1 MRVNPIT
8 ARELKARFR
17 SGRSAFFVS
26 LWLLLVAVFGY
37 LFFLYA
43 RLIATQNFGF
53 GFDGGL
59 GGGALVAAQMG
70 RTLFEVL
77 VLFLVTTV
85 LLIVPGVAALAIVTE
100 KERLTFE
107 LLQVSQLRPWQVITG
122 KLGSAL
128 AYLLLLIVAAA
139 PLLVLP
145 TLIGGVTVGQVLRGL
160 LMVLVVVITLG
171 SISIWISSRA
181 KTVRSAV
188 ATSYMVALFIGFA
201 SIGLIG
207 FEIWAF
213 APSSTNVFP
222 PEGRELYSMWVNPYS
237 AVVSAIDE
245 PLDLGDGAPQLRG
258 GFQAFQA
265 FELFFLSFQEPFS
278 PIQEL
283 LIRRNEAPEN
293 FFFDGPVFFEEGF
306 GGGIAPQQGGFQDV
320 EYRRGY
326 LWIRSLVVY
335 ALISALSLAAA
346 ARRISAPRA
355 LALRDVRRNG
365 NGGRPVVAAPEDI
378 VVTAAAPVPLEPPP
392 EVPDAPT

>member
-1 MRVNPIT
+1 MPLPESI
-8 ARELKARFR
+8 
-17 SGRSAFFVS
+17 
-26 LWLLLVAVFGY
+26 
-37 LFFLYA
+37 
-43 RLIATQNFGF
+43 
-53 GFDGGL
+53 
-59 GGGALVAAQMG
+59 
-70 RTLFEVL
+70 RTLVSA
-77 VLFLVTTV
+77 
-85 LLIVPGVAALAIVTE
+85 GRR
-100 KERLTFE
+100 RL
-107 LLQVSQLRPWQVITG
+107 
-122 KLGSAL
+122 
-128 AYLLLLIVAAA
+128 
-139 PLLVLP
+139 
-145 TLIGGVTVGQVLRGL
+145 L
-160 LMVLVVVITLG
+160 LMVFVVIITLG
-171 SISIWISSRA
+171 SISIWVSSRA

-306 GGGIAPQQGGFQDV
+306 GGFPQQGGFEDV
-320 EYRRGY
+320 EYRRGF
-326 LWIRSLVVY
+326 LWIRSLIIY
-335 ALISALSLAAA
+335 ALLSALSLAAA

-365 NGGRPVVAAPEDI
+365 NGGNAATQPAGDVDVV
-378 VVTAAAPVPLEPPP
+378 VSAPVAPAEPPP